1 MVKHI
6 VRAEWKEERLLW
18 IGYYKNRDDIGIHDS
33 KCLIPLLPK
42 DVILEIIKFFKTD
55 LSLNTISRTNYGKKK
70 KAKKSQLS
78 NENDIEF
85 DNDAILYSSDID
97 NNKCDIVYQT
107 TDNDQDDQ
115 VNKNDQGII
124 IIIDDENKTND
135 GRTQTLQTRN
145 NVRQESGKNSND
157 INQNPSKF
165 YCCCNCWKR

>member
-1 MVKHI
+1 MIKHI

-78 NENDIEF
+78 NKYDIEF

-97 NNKCDIVYQT
+97 NNKCDTVYQT

-115 VNKNDQGII
+115 ANQDNQGVII
-124 IIIDDENKTND
+124 IVDDEKTND
-135 GRTQTLQTRN
+135 GRTQSLTARN
-145 NVRQESGKNSND
+145 SVRQATNKNSYD
-157 INQNPSKF
+157 TNPNSSKF
-165 YCCCNCWKR
+165 QCCCHCWKC